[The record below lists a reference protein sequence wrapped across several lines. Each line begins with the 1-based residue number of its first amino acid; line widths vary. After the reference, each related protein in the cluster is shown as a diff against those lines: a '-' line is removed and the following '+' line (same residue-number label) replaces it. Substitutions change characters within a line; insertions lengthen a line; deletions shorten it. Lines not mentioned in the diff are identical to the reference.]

1 MLRQYLLLIRA
12 PNLFTVPSNILSGY
26 FATTQLGNTEFPQLL
41 SLIFSSVFL
50 YASGIVLND
59 YFDINIDRKER
70 PRRPLASGQIPK
82 RNAIVIAGLSIVAG
96 NTLAWSVSL
105 NSVII
110 SSCITIVIFTYNY
123 WFKHNS
129 VSNPLVMG
137 FARFLNVLLGG
148 SSGILLLVTNMDLTL
163 LFLGYCL
170 FLYTASISLLSLK
183 EVWLSERFSKKS
195 LIPIIVSFLA
205 VVLTIVSILIAG
217 LYGYFHI
224 AYTFN
229 LLLFSCVMGVS
240 FFRLFSRVRRLARFG
255 SYTQYMGWSLEKG
268 EERIDSIDR
277 IDISQGIQHHI
288 KTMIISI
295 VVLDSIFLSGLVG
308 MFAGLAVLLLVIPP
322 ILLGRKLYIT

>member
-1 MLRQYLLLIRA
+1 MFRQYLLLIRA

-26 FATTQLGNTEFPQLL
+26 FATTQLGNTEFTQLL
-41 SLIFSSVFL
+41 SLIFSSIFL

-82 RNAIVIAGLSIVAG
+82 RNAIVIAGLSVVAG
-96 NTLAWSVSL
+96 NILAWSVSL
-105 NSVII
+105 NSFII

-137 FARFLNVLLGG
+137 LARFLNVLLGG
-148 SSGILLLVTNMDLTL
+148 SPGILLVTNMDLTL

-170 FLYTASISLLSLK
+170 FLYIASISLLSLK
-183 EVWLSERFSKKS
+183 EVWLSERFSNKS
-195 LIPIIVSFLA
+195 LIPIIVSFVT

-224 AYTFN
+224 AYIFN
-229 LLLFSCVMGVS
+229 LLVFSCVMGVS
-240 FFRLFSRVRRLARFG
+240 FFRLFSRVRKLARFG
-255 SYTQYMGWSLEKG
+255 SYTQYMGWSLKKG

-288 KTMIISI
+288 KTMILSI

-308 MFAGLAVLLLVIPP
+308 MFAGVAVLLLVIPP